1 MRVGRLLSFSIA
13 IFMRVMLLVRLAG
26 LVVRGVVFLFWVFL
40 CLIRFW
46 KISGGMSAL
55 SKDEKGNSACG
66 VALPGRRASIYLK
79 IVFLGVTFFRCTR
92 CPTDSAVA
100 ATRSHCSGSFFFF
113 FKGARTFE
121 EKKKKRKKK
130 KKMLTIV
137 KL

>member
-79 IVFLGVTFFRCTR
+79 IVFLGVTFFSDVLVVQPILGWRLG
-92 CPTDSAVA
+92 
-100 ATRSHCSGSFFFF
+100 TRSHCSGSFILFL
-113 FKGARTFE
+113 KEPGHLRRKKKK
-121 EKKKKRKKK
+121 EKKKKKC
-130 KKMLTIV
+130 
-137 KL
+137 